1 MKKSQKNFIMTAA
14 VVLIF
19 ILSCNVSSISG
30 TTPSPNTTSLSQQPE
45 QVTQKNAIITT
56 YVSGMPHTQ
65 VVSAEAGLYLQDLF
79 DKLVQAHAQDPN
91 SRETQQLQQQ
101 ILTYAEQNALLP
113 AGVSAAT
120 IQTQL
125 QKQGLTL
132 ATKMVDNGASPA
144 LYEGTGKEMFCN
156 FASAGQ
162 GAAFPIIILPRFIP
176 IIMSPIPRLF
186 VGWKTPIGIT
196 SCGGLLSRTGFI
208 AYGQQQG
215 FALGFWGIGFSIFL
229 PPINAYGMFG
239 YALFAKTSAE
249 YMEYW
254 PPNNPPELN
263 PVYPL
268 DGASYVP
275 LSTSELQFHISDLD
289 NDPMSYSVITS
300 PDIGGGNGNLKPD
313 GTYSIPVSGLKSL
326 TTYTWTVTVSDGMDT
341 TEETFTFTTEGVAP
355 IVSDLTPL
363 DKEKFV
369 PLTQPFIR
377 FYLRDP
383 QNDPVDYTVET
394 SPDIGSGSGTDVSA
408 GYITVPISGLQS
420 TTIYHWFVNATD
432 GTNPIADEY
441 WFQTEP
447 IMNFDPFAD
456 GWQYRKMVTI
466 DHSQVIEPLTDFTVY
481 IQTVDTDLKDHVQ
494 ADGDDLLFMDGTGV
508 AHRLWHEIE
517 TYDPGTGT
525 LNAWVKLPS
534 MDILN
539 DTVFYLYYGN
549 AGVTSQQF
557 PEQVWDDPYRAVWHL
572 QENPLSPIQDS
583 STYGNQGTGHG
594 GMTTADV
601 IPAKLGKGYKFDG
614 VDDYVS
620 APDSSSLSPIDVTLS
635 GWYKLLS
642 PCTYTIY
649 AISKSSFDYWGN
661 ADGHTYGF
669 VLSTDGSLKATFE
682 RDDSQQ
688 VDIAGNFPISLNQWV
703 YLTLTYSEAANV
715 GTLYINGVLQ
725 GSVGPCHPTV
735 LWYHQPWDFL
745 IGGSRQST
753 GSSKTPN
760 YFLNCIV
767 DEVHVQNLARTNGWI
782 ATEYNNQND
791 PAAFMSFGMEENGP

>member
-1 MKKSQKNFIMTAA
+1 MKKSQKNFIMTAG
-14 VVLIF
+14 VIIIF

-30 TTPSPNTTSLSQQPE
+30 TTSSSNAASLEQQLTLTKTE
-45 QVTQKNAIITT
+45 NAVITT
-56 YVSGMPHTQ
+56 YASGMPHTQ
-65 VVSAEAGLYLQDLF
+65 VISAESGLYLQDLLN
-79 DKLVQAHAQDPN
+79 KLVEAHAENPTSIQ
-91 SRETQQLQQQ
+91 TQQLQQQ
-101 ILTYAEQNALLP
+101 ILTYAEQNDLLP
-113 AGVSAAT
+113 RGMSAAS

-125 QKQGLTL
+125 QKQGLIF
-132 ATKMVDNGASPA
+132 ASKRVDTGASPA
-144 LYEGTGKEMFCN
+144 LYDGTGKEMFCN

-176 IIMSPIPRLF
+176 FIMTPIPRLF
-186 VGWKTPIGIT
+186 VGWKTQIGFT
-196 SCGGLLSRTGFI
+196 SCGGLLSQTGFM

-254 PPNNPPELN
+254 PPNNPPELA

-275 LSTSELQFHISDLD
+275 VSTTELQFHISDLD
-289 NDPMSYSVITS
+289 NDLMSYSVITA
-300 PDIGGGNGNLKPD
+300 PDIGGGNGNLKQD

-341 TEETFTFTTEGVAP
+341 KEETFTFTTEGVAP

-383 QNDPVDYTVET
+383 QNDPIDYTVET

-408 GYITVPISGLQS
+408 GYITIPISGLQS

-432 GTNPIADEY
+432 GTYPITEEY

-447 IMNFDPFAD
+447 VMNFDPFAE

-466 DHSQVIEPLTDFTVY
+466 DHSLIVEHLSDFPVY
-481 IQTVDTDLKDHVQ
+481 IQTVDNDLNNHAQ
-494 ADGDDLLFMDGTGV
+494 SDGDDILFMDGTGV

-517 TYDPGTGT
+517 TYDQNTGT
-525 LNAWVKLPS
+525 LVAWVKLS
-534 MDILN
+534 SIDIIN

-572 QENPLSPIQDS
+572 QDNPVSPIQDS
-583 STYGNQGTGHG
+583 STYLNEGTAYG
-594 GMTTADV
+594 GMNIGNV
-601 IPAKLGKGYKFDG
+601 IPAKLGDGLQFDG
-614 VDDYVS
+614 VDDYVGV
-620 APDSSSLSPIDVTLS
+620 PDSSSLCPTDVTLS
-635 GWYKLLS
+635 GWYKPLG
-642 PCTYTIY
+642 PCGYPMY
-649 AISKSSFDYWGN
+649 VISKASFDHWGN
-661 ADGHTYGF
+661 ADGHSYGF
-669 VLSTDGSLKATFE
+669 MIEQDNSLKGIFE

-688 VDIAGNFPISLNQWV
+688 YDVAGTFYTSLNQW
-703 YLTLTYSEAANV
+703 YHLTLTYSDPANV
-715 GTLYINGVLQ
+715 GCLYINGVLQ
-725 GSVGPCHPTV
+725 GTVGPCHSTV

-745 IGGSRQST
+745 IGASRQST
-753 GSSKTPN
+753 GSSKIPN
-760 YFLNCIV
+760 YFQNCVV
-767 DEVHVQNLARTNGWI
+767 DEVHVLNMVKTNGWI

-791 PAAFMSFGMEENGP
+791 PATFMSFGVEESGP